1 LFDLLS
7 RVSLIRGLQCQQAW
21 DTGTVM
27 AFRMRRAGELQ
38 TDRTTKPSRM
48 KATGNPIANSDPRH
62 SFADR
67 CDLAGAVGQR
77 HCAESSLDRDHR
89 L

>member
-1 LFDLLS
+1 
-7 RVSLIRGLQCQQAW
+7 
-21 DTGTVM
+21 
-27 AFRMRRAGELQ
+27 
-38 TDRTTKPSRM
+38 M